1 MNKILSK
8 KTTKQKIMEFFFP
21 LYPLKVFSNISS
33 ITTFAVLIALRMIL
47 QLTSFY
53 IPIFSFSISVSW
65 TPLIIIGW
73 LYGPVY
79 GFVAGFV
86 TDSLG
91 ILMSGS
97 VWFWLYAI
105 QEPMVGIIAGLFGYL
120 CRLRLSKD
128 VVNKKSK
135 IIDFVIFDFFLI
147 FFSGISIYFLI
158 EFTKSSVSFEGKS
171 KLEEIFFVYSKWII
185 LGVMSFF
192 LVFSNVLEI
201 IFFKKF
207 VRNFVFCSW
216 LISLVC
222 ILSVLMSFL
231 LGPISANEFYKYM
244 YGNDSPL
251 FIKYGV
257 IFYLIPRV
265 FKESIKAPI
274 QVLILI
280 IVIPI
285 ASNYIEK
292 IKMAK
297 FLKWNIDNKKT

>member
-1 MNKILSK
+1 MKKLLVK
-8 KTTKQKIMEFFFP
+8 KTSKQKIIEFFFP
-21 LYPLKVFSNISS
+21 LYPLKVFSSISS
-33 ITTFAVLIALRMIL
+33 ITVLSVLIALRMVL

-73 LYGPVY
+73 LYGPIY
-79 GFVAGFV
+79 GFVAGFI

-105 QEPMVGIIAGLFGYL
+105 QEPMVGFIAGLFGYF
-120 CRLRLSKD
+120 CRVRLLKNASD
-128 VVNKKSK
+128 KKTK
-135 IIDFVIFDFFLI
+135 IKDFVIFDFFLI

-158 EFTKSSVSFEGKS
+158 EFTNSSVSFEGKS
-171 KLEEIFFVYSKWII
+171 KLEEIFFVYSKWVI

-192 LVFSNVLEI
+192 LIFSNILEI
-201 IFFKKF
+201 IFYKKF
-207 VRNFVFCSW
+207 FKNFIFCSW

-222 ILSVLMSFL
+222 ILSILMSFL

-244 YGNDSPL
+244 YGNDSPY
-251 FIKYGV
+251 FVKYGT

-285 ASNYIEK
+285 ASNYVEK
-292 IKMAK
+292 MKMAK
-297 FLKWNIDNKKT
+297 FLKWNG